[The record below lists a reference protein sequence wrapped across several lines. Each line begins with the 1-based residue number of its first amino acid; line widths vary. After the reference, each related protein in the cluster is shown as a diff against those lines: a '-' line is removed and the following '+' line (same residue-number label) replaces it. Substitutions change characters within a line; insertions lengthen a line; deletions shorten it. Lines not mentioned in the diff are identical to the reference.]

1 MMMSYKQMQR
11 RLEELEAKRAE
22 QERAESQAWVE
33 SLSHAELEAWC
44 ADFAERDP
52 ASAAAFEAMSEEELD
67 RAAAGRMSEA
77 EWQQHLE
84 RAQERI
90 DAAA

>member
-1 MMMSYKQMQR
+1 MSYRDMQR

-22 QERAESQAWVE
+22 QERAERQAWLE

-52 ASAAAFEAMSEEELD
+52 VGNAAVDAMSIPDLERL
-67 RAAAGRMSEA
+67 AAGRMPDA

-90 DAAA
+90 NAAT